1 MIIFDL
7 SCNDNHRFEGWFRS
21 SEEFSSQQTQQLV
34 SCPHCGSTEIR
45 RVPSALHVGNKSA
58 EIPRATSPQPAAPAA
73 GAASHPLAMLKAAV
87 ENLISNTEDVGT
99 RFAEEARRI
108 HYQETPARAIR
119 GQASKDEY
127 SALKEEGISVIMLPS
142 VKPEDMN

>member
-1 MIIFDL
+1 
-7 SCNDNHRFEGWFRS
+7 
-21 SEEFSSQQTQQLV
+21 
-34 SCPHCGSTEIR
+34 
-45 RVPSALHVGNKSA
+45 
-58 EIPRATSPQPAAPAA
+58 
-73 GAASHPLAMLKAAV
+73 MLKAAV